1 MSVVVT
7 RTQRRSVLAFAALVV
22 LVVAVALNVSDRDS
36 LTDGGR
42 LGSERE
48 LPTAEFALFEGG
60 AASFADFEGKPL
72 VVNVWASW
80 CPACVNELPEFQEAH
95 ERIGDEV
102 TFMGLTNRDP
112 RRASEA
118 LAGEVGL
125 TYTLADDPNGDL
137 FRSLDLIA
145 MPSTLFIS
153 PDGEVEEVFAGQ
165 LTGRALQERI
175 DRLRGR
181 S

>member
-1 MSVVVT
+1 MSLVIT
-7 RTQRRSVLAFAALVV
+7 RAQRRSVLAFAVVVV
-22 LVVAVALNVSDRDS
+22 LVAAIALNANDQGS
-36 LTDGGR
+36 LTDGDRPGNGR
-42 LGSERE
+42 Q
-48 LPTAEFALFEGG
+48 LPTAEFALFEGD

-72 VVNVWASW
+72 VVNFWASW
-80 CPACVNELPEFQEAH
+80 CPACVNELPEFQDVH

-102 TFMGLTNRDP
+102 TFIGVANRDP
-112 RRASEA
+112 RQASEA

-145 MPSTLFIS
+145 MPSTLFIT
-153 PDGEVEEVFAGQ
+153 PDGEIAEVFAGQ
-165 LTGRALQERI
+165 LTAQALEARVEQ
-175 DRLRGR
+175 LRGR

>member
-1 MSVVVT
+1 MSAVVT
-7 RTQRRSVLAFAALVV
+7 RTQRRSILA
-22 LVVAVALNVSDRDS
+22 VVAVAVLVIAVALNLSDQDS
-36 LTDGGR
+36 LTDSGR
-42 LGSERE
+42 TGSDRE
-48 LPTAEFALFEGG
+48 LPAEEFALFDGG
-60 AASFADFEGKPL
+60 TASFAEFEGRPL
-72 VVNVWASW
+72 VVNFWASW
-80 CPACVNELPEFQEAH
+80 CPACVNELPEFQEVH

-102 TFMGLTNRDP
+102 TFVGVANRDP
-112 RRASEA
+112 REASEA
-118 LAGEVGL
+118 LADEVGL
-125 TYTLADDPNGDL
+125 TYTLADDPAGDL

-165 LTGRALQERI
+165 LTASALQERI

>member
-7 RTQRRSVLAFAALVV
+7 RTQRRGILAFGVLVV
-22 LVVAVALNVSDRDS
+22 LVVGVMLQAGDGDS

-42 LGSERE
+42 ANSDRA
-48 LPTAEFALFEGG
+48 LPTSELALFEGG
-60 AASFADFEGKPL
+60 TASLADFEGKPL
-72 VVNVWASW
+72 VVNFWASW
-80 CPACVNELPEFQEAH
+80 CPACVNELPEFQEAQ

-102 TFMGLTNRDP
+102 TFVGVANRDP
-112 RRASEA
+112 RPAAEA
-118 LAGEVGL
+118 LAAEVGL
-125 TYTLADDPNGDL
+125 TYTLMDDPSGDL

-153 PDGEVEEVFAGQ
+153 PDGEIEEVFAGQ

-175 DRLRGR
+175 DQLREEP
-181 S
+181 

>member
-7 RTQRRSVLAFAALVV
+7 RTQRRSVVAFAALVV
-22 LVVAVALNVSDRDS
+22 LVGAVALNVSDRDS
-36 LTDGGR
+36 LTDRGR
-42 LGSERE
+42 AGSERE

-60 AASFADFEGKPL
+60 EAAFADFEGQPL
-72 VVNVWASW
+72 VVNFWASW
-80 CPACVNELPEFQEAH
+80 CPACVNELPEFQQVH
-95 ERIGDEV
+95 ERNGDDV
-102 TFMGLTNRDP
+102 TFIGMANRDQ
-112 RRASEA
+112 RGAAEA

-165 LTGRALQERI
+165 LTGQALQERI
-175 DRLRGR
+175 DQLRGR

>member
-7 RTQRRSVLAFAALVV
+7 RTQRRSVLALAALVV
-22 LVVAVALNVSDRDS
+22 LVGAVALNVSDRDS
-36 LTDGGR
+36 LTDRGR
-42 LGSERE
+42 AGSERE

-72 VVNVWASW
+72 VVNFWASW

-102 TFMGLTNRDP
+102 TFIGVAVRDP

-153 PDGEVEEVFAGQ
+153 PDGEVQEVFAGQ
-165 LTGRALQERI
+165 LTGEALQERV
-175 DRLRGR
+175 DRLWER

>member
-1 MSVVVT
+1 MSAVIT
-7 RTQRRSVLAFAALVV
+7 RTQRRSVLAFAAVVV
-22 LVVAVALNVSDRDS
+22 LMAAVALNAKDQGS

-42 LGSERE
+42 AGSDRR
-48 LPTAEFALFEGG
+48 LPATEFALFEGG
-60 AASFADFEGKPL
+60 EAAFADFEGKPL
-72 VVNVWASW
+72 VINFWASW
-80 CPACVNELPEFQEAH
+80 CPACVNELPEFQDVH

-102 TFMGLTNRDP
+102 TFIGVANRDP
-112 RRASEA
+112 RQASEA

-145 MPSTLFIS
+145 MPSTLFVT
-153 PDGEVEEVFAGQ
+153 PDGEVAEVFAGQ
-165 LTGRALQERI
+165 LTGQALEARI
-175 DRLRGR
+175 EQLRGR

>member
-7 RTQRRSVLAFAALVV
+7 RTQRRSVLALAALVV
-22 LVVAVALNVSDRDS
+22 LVGAVALNVSDRDS
-36 LTDGGR
+36 LTDRGR
-42 LGSERE
+42 AGSERE

-60 AASFADFEGKPL
+60 AASFAAFEGKPL
-72 VVNVWASW
+72 VVNFWASW

-95 ERIGDEV
+95 ERIGEEV
-102 TFMGLTNRDP
+102 TFIGVAVRDP

-153 PDGEVEEVFAGQ
+153 PDGEVQEVFAGQ
-165 LTGRALQERI
+165 LTGEALQERV
-175 DRLRGR
+175 DRLRER

>member
-1 MSVVVT
+1 
-7 RTQRRSVLAFAALVV
+7 
-22 LVVAVALNVSDRDS
+22 
-36 LTDGGR
+36 
-42 LGSERE
+42 
-48 LPTAEFALFEGG
+48 
-60 AASFADFEGKPL
+60 
-72 VVNVWASW
+72 
-80 CPACVNELPEFQEAH
+80 
-95 ERIGDEV
+95 
-102 TFMGLTNRDP
+102 
-112 RRASEA
+112 
-118 LAGEVGL
+118 L

-165 LTGRALQERI
+165 LTGPALQERI